1 MPVVRPGVIRE
12 TIIIEGEINNVFDF
26 MSDFSNSPLWDPG
39 VVSAKPEDSFDKLM
53 ITVGTGYDLVV
64 DFNGSEMDM
73 TYHITKYT
81 QPNEV
86 ILEGEGKT
94 VKARDIIKF
103 KKIGNNQIEID
114 YQAELTLKSWRRPF
128 IFFIYRS
135 LNKIGESA
143 KRGIENYFK
152 YGNKDGNKDGDSNK
166 N

>member
-12 TIIIEGEINNVFDF
+12 TIIVEGEIHNVFDF
-26 MSDFSNSPLWDPG
+26 MSDFSNSELWDPG
-39 VVSAKPEDSFDKLM
+39 VVSAKPEDSFGKLM

-64 DFNGSEMDM
+64 DLNGNKMDM
-73 TYHITKYT
+73 TYHITKYN

-103 KKIGNNQIEID
+103 KKLKNRKIEID
-114 YQAELTLKSWRRPF
+114 YQAEITLKSWRRPF
-128 IFFIYRS
+128 IFFINSS

-152 YGNKDGNKDGDSNK
+152 YGNKDGESIK

>member
-12 TIIIEGEINNVFDF
+12 TIIVEGEINNVFDF
-26 MSDFSNSPLWDPG
+26 MSDFSNSQLWDPG
-39 VVSAKPEDSFDKLM
+39 VFSAKPEDSFDKLM

-64 DFNGSEMDM
+64 DFNGTKMDM
-73 TYHITKYT
+73 TYHITKYD
-81 QPNEV
+81 QPYEV

-103 KKIGNNQIEID
+103 KKLENRKVEID

-128 IFFIYRS
+128 IFFINRS

-152 YGNKDGNKDGDSNK
+152 YGNKEGNKIYK
-166 N
+166 VKQ